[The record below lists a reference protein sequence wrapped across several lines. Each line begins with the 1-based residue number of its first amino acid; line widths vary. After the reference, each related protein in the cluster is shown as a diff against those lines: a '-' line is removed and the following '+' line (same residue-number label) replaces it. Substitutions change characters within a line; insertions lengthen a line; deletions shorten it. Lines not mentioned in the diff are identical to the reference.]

1 MIGFN
6 LLYCDSATLHPLLCM
21 TRASLYLSCSLLPPA
36 PPPAGHQLLTDCG
49 CFAAIGPR
57 GLSFQAEEPRIS
69 AVCYIYLKV
78 HPAAPR
84 ATNPRLLFQRAA
96 EGCSDSREWSLVFLE
111 LWLLLLCWSI
121 IKMKEADSRAPLQG
135 GGEEGGSKRKA
146 GLRWSGGI
154 IFHVHLLGLQL
165 QL

>member
-121 IKMKEADSRAPLQG
+121 IKMKEADSRALLQG
-135 GGEEGGSKRKA
+135 GGEGG
-146 GLRWSGGI
+146 GLRGKQGYVGVEALFSMYTC
-154 IFHVHLLGLQL
+154 
-165 QL
+165 